1 MLQKMNEWKEGIKFL
16 GRYKGHELIYM
27 YVPYR
32 VYELVLNIDSI
43 ESWAK
48 CIHFIKVKVWTQL
61 SHAVKV
67 LTSRVTSQLSLIMS
81 YLFL

>member
-1 MLQKMNEWKEGIKFL
+1 MQKMNEWKEGRKFL

-27 YVPYR
+27 YVPCR
-32 VYELVLNIDSI
+32 VYELVLNIDFI
-43 ESWAK
+43 ERWAT
-48 CIHFIKVKVWTQL
+48 CIHFIKVKVWMHL

-81 YLFL
+81 YLCL